1 MIQIFNYTP
10 PTDEDI
16 KDIFSKWEQKNKIW
30 KDIGRPDPLY
40 GADIVAIDWEP
51 EKIIL
56 PQNGILGDFLLSMH
70 KLINHMVYVP
80 VIWSGKYRF
89 KIGQH
94 QNGISIHG
102 QPYVLRLQGTGDEY
116 KPYNAK
122 NIIKEKDLLKIEGN
136 WISTINKNRNQKMNY
151 ITEGI
156 NIHRGRRSRDYKDS
170 EGCLTIHPD
179 DWGCFIRIFPCIKE
193 WNNQGHEGI
202 VEVIRLKQRPRSS
215 PAKPCAPKL

>member
-1 MIQIFNYTP
+1 
-10 PTDEDI
+10 
-16 KDIFSKWEQKNKIW
+16 
-30 KDIGRPDPLY
+30 
-40 GADIVAIDWEP
+40 
-51 EKIIL
+51 
-56 PQNGILGDFLLSMH
+56 
-70 KLINHMVYVP
+70 
-80 VIWSGKYRF
+80 
-89 KIGQH
+89 
-94 QNGISIHG
+94 
-102 QPYVLRLQGTGDEY
+102 
-116 KPYNAK
+116 
-122 NIIKEKDLLKIEGN
+122 
-136 WISTINKNRNQKMNY
+136 MNY